1 MTKNK
6 SNSLYQDYINA
17 LKKSSLRENESRFVA
32 KQLLLM
38 HNEVIKRKSPIILE
52 LGVDRGQSTKVFLHA
67 IDKKSSGNLFS
78 VDIKDCSEVS
88 KSNTWKFIKKDST
101 DIKGILKE
109 APILEK
115 GIDIIYVDSL
125 HTPNHVYQ
133 EIYGWFPFLKK
144 GGYMYFDDI
153 DAGPYQLGMRKDN
166 AGIEF
171 SNRKILE
178 LIEAVF
184 QANLNLVDL
193 NLMRGS
199 TGLACLKKISNKESE
214 LQPPKFI
221 RKRNNPF
228 LWKLINVLFRRR
240 SYQHSTES
248 NESFLIDVTKYEN

>member
-1 MTKNK
+1 MTKNN
-6 SNSLYQDYINA
+6 SNILYQDYINA

-32 KQLLLM
+32 KQLLSM
-38 HNEVIKRKSPIILE
+38 HNAVIKRKSPIILE

-67 IDKKSSGNLFS
+67 IDKKSSGLLFS
-78 VDIKDCSEVS
+78 VDIKDCTGVS
-88 KSNTWKFIKKDST
+88 KSDAWTFIKKDST

-125 HTPNHVYQ
+125 HTPNHVYK

-153 DAGPYQLGMRKDN
+153 DSGPYQFGMRKDN

-171 SNRKILE
+171 SNRKIFE

-184 QANLNLVDL
+184 QANIDIVDL
-193 NLMRGS
+193 DLMRGS
-199 TGLACLKKISNKESE
+199 TGLACLKKISNKGSQ
-214 LQPPKFI
+214 LQSPKFI
-221 RKRNNPF
+221 RKRYNPF
-228 LWKLINVLFRRR
+228 LWKLINTLFRRK
-240 SYQHSTES
+240 SYKHNAES
-248 NESFLIDVTKYEN
+248 NKSFLIDVTKYGN